1 MTPETK
7 SSASAKGR
15 LSTAVR
21 TQQLYPWRRAPDLKY
36 HLYWAPV
43 SGFPARKDER
53 EWMLRFF
60 DAFNEIAKTQFQL
73 QPEVFVQ
80 MSAVS
85 KNRDAFI
92 RNARTFRPRAGVSRR
107 PGETALMPDPEKLER
122 EAASAAKPGFD
133 PLSLVPNQCLWL
145 SAKAEHEARHLFQTG
160 GGLSL
165 FYRKAPPA
173 PKPVPFQIPQQILD
187 KYAEL
192 KKFDLESLYNLA
204 LGSDEF
210 GKQAKTVFGAGL
222 ENELGFDV
230 LPFIVPRMDAAAFF
244 AMGADDIKNFFS
256 VIEICVQES
265 PTDDG
270 FLLATGADMEKPLAR
285 TVTLLRQQGLIYP
298 EQGT

>member
-7 SSASAKGR
+7 SPASAKGR

-43 SGFPARKDER
+43 SGFPARKEER

-60 DAFNEIAKTQFQL
+60 DAFNEVAKTQFQL

-85 KNRDAFI
+85 KNREAFI
-92 RNARTFRPRAGVSRR
+92 RNARVFRPRPGVSRR
-107 PGETALMPDPEKLER
+107 PGETSILPDVEKLER
-122 EAASAAKPGFD
+122 EAKAAKPGFD
-133 PLSLVPNQCLWL
+133 PLELMPSRCFWL
-145 SAKAEHEARHLFQTG
+145 SNKAEHDARHLFQTSG
-160 GGLSL
+160 GVSL

-173 PKPVPFQIPQQILD
+173 PKPLPFQIPQQILD
-187 KYAEL
+187 KYSEL
-192 KKFDLESLYNLA
+192 KKFDLESLYNQA
-204 LGSDEF
+204 LGTDDF
-210 GKQAKTVFGAGL
+210 GKQTKTVFGAGL
-222 ENELGFDV
+222 DQELGFDV

-244 AMGADDIKNFFS
+244 AMGADDMKSFFS
-256 VIEICVQES
+256 VLEICVQES
-265 PTDDG
+265 PADDG
-270 FLLATGADMEKPLAR
+270 FLLATAADMEKPIAR